1 MSFFFKKMCVGS
13 LNPSWAALAADT
25 WAHLPAA
32 PRGATAKA
40 GIGAKSGAVPAPA
53 ETIAAPSPSPPASA
67 ATADSQQSD
76 ATVSALL
83 PSSAYRCAREP
94 S

>member
-1 MSFFFKKMCVGS
+1 MSFFKRIMCVGS
-13 LNPSWAALAADT
+13 LNPSWAQ
-25 WAHLPAA
+25 LPAA
-32 PRGATAKA
+32 PRGATEKA
-40 GIGAKSGAVPAPA
+40 GIGAKSGDVPAPE

-94 S
+94 G